1 MFGME
6 QDIKRIYLECLD
18 KPVFQS
24 NFERKIG
31 SLIKTRAARGSVD
44 YNKLISELRFIA
56 RCCKKREYGA
66 RKFLETITNFVYDAS
81 LGHHAEMK
89 LNRKILL
96 LEPPEAV
103 KRSIYS
109 GVPDV

>member
-6 QDIKRIYLECLD
+6 QDIKRIYLECLE

-31 SLIKTRAARGSVD
+31 SLIKTKASRGSVD
-44 YNKLISELRFIA
+44 YNKLIAELRTIA
-56 RCCKKREYGA
+56 QCCKERGYRA
-66 RKFLETITNFVYDAS
+66 RKFLEIITDFVYDAS

-89 LNRKILL
+89 LNRETLL

-103 KRSIYS
+103 KRSTYS
-109 GVPDV
+109 GVAVV